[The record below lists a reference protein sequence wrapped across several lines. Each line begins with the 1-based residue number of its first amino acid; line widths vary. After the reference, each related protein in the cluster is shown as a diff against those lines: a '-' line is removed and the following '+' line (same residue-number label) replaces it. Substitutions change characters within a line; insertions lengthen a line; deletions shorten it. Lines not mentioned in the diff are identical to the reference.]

1 MARAGRKPEIHKSAT
16 SNLPRV
22 GKARLASVTD
32 VFVQRIIL
40 LYTLLACNLTVAS
53 NCLPVNP
60 ILMNDLFSPI
70 TLRDVTLP
78 SRIAVSPMCEY
89 SSQDGFANDWHL
101 VHLGSRAV
109 GGAGLVLTEAA
120 AVLPE
125 GRITPNDLGIW
136 KDEHIAM
143 LRRIVEF
150 LHTQGAHAGMQLAHA
165 GRKAS
170 MSRPWEGAHLL
181 LPEENGWSNI
191 AAPSAVPFDD
201 RSGKPHELDAAGIV
215 QVKDAFAAA
224 ARRGLAAG
232 FDVVEIHAAH
242 GYLLH
247 EFLSPLS
254 NKRTDNY
261 GGSFENRIRMLVET
275 VDAVRSVWPSELPF
289 FVRISATDW
298 TAGGWDVDDAVALAR
313 VLKQH
318 GVDLVDVSS
327 GGNVGGATIPTGPGY
342 QAPFAERI
350 RREAEV
356 ATGTVGQI
364 TAPAQADQLIRNGQ
378 ADLVFLARE
387 MLRDPYW
394 PLHAAD
400 QLGAEITWPPQ
411 YLRAASRSKQMR
423 QPIRRARV

>member
-1 MARAGRKPEIHKSAT
+1 MDH
-16 SNLPRV
+16 
-22 GKARLASVTD
+22 
-32 VFVQRIIL
+32 
-40 LYTLLACNLTVAS
+40 
-53 NCLPVNP
+53 
-60 ILMNDLFSPI
+60 LFSP
-70 TLRDVTLP
+70 LRLRSVTLAN
-78 SRIAVSPMCEY
+78 RIAVSPMCEY
-89 SSQDGFANDWHL
+89 SSDDGFANDWQL

-143 LRRIVEF
+143 LSRIVEF
-150 LHTQGAHAGMQLAHA
+150 LHSQGAHAGIQLAHA

-170 MSRPWEGAHLL
+170 MSRPWEGARLL
-181 LPEENGWSNI
+181 SPQEDGWSNI
-191 AAPSAVPFDD
+191 AAPSAVAFDD
-201 RSGKPHELDAAGIV
+201 HSGKPHELDIAGII
-215 QVKDAFAAA
+215 QVKEAFAAA
-224 ARRGLAAG
+224 ARRALAAD

-254 NKRTDNY
+254 NQRSDNY

-275 VDAVRSVWPSELPF
+275 VDAVRSVWPAELPL

-298 TAGGWDVDDAVALAR
+298 TAGGWGVNDAVALAR

-318 GVDLVDVSS
+318 GVDLIDTSS
-327 GGNVGGATIPTGPGY
+327 GGNVAGATIPTGPGY
-342 QAPFAERI
+342 QIPFAETI
-350 RREAEV
+350 RRQAET
-356 ATGTVGQI
+356 ATGAVGQI
-364 TAPAQADQLIRNGQ
+364 TAAAQADQLIRNGQ
-378 ADLVFLARE
+378 ADLVLLARE

-400 QLGAEITWPPQ
+400 QLGADILWPPQ
-411 YLRAASRSKQMR
+411 YLRAANRSRQMR
-423 QPIRRARV
+423 QPIRPLQD